1 MGENIF
7 ALLSKA
13 SAILK
18 AIGEDPKPMMQEA
31 VKAKSYKEACEIIKK
46 YVDLSDLEEEEVLS
60 EEEES
65 DF

>member
-7 ALLSKA
+7 ERLGRA
-13 SAILK
+13 SALLK
-18 AIGEDPKPMMQEA
+18 AIGEDPKPMMQEV

-46 YVDLSDLEEEEVLS
+46 YVDLEEEELFAD
-60 EEEES
+60 EEES